1 MKFFI
6 NIVIVLL
13 GVVNNADAFT
23 SNRRTATRRAVATST
38 SLDITTLDEWQLLD
52 NGNIVGS
59 VRGHPTL
66 NDGDVITTSPLSR
79 PDSARSNNL
88 VATLTG
94 SQYQLGLPMQLKAS
108 GAPAEEPG
116 FGRSIFVK
124 GAGTASLFAG
134 GIALGV
140 GLTGALGNTEKPM
153 NIPEV
158 RMYRR
163 SCR

>member
-6 NIVIVLL
+6 STVIAIL

-23 SNRRTATRRAVATST
+23 SNRRTTTRRAIATST

-52 NGNIVGS
+52 NGSIVGS

-66 NDGDVITTSPLSR
+66 NDGDIITTSPLSR

-94 SQYQLGLPMQLKAS
+94 SQYQLGMPMQLKGS

-134 GIALGV
+134 GVALGIE
-140 GLTGALGNTEKPM
+140 LTGGIGNSEKPM

-163 SCR
+163 SCK